1 MRNIPVICIV
11 SAVSNT
17 GKTTI
22 MEKLICEIVRRGYKV
37 GAVKSDCHG
46 FEMDVPG
53 KDSWRF
59 AQAGAR
65 ATAIVGPEQY
75 ALVQKTSQKKNLD
88 EVVGLMEDIDIA
100 LVEGFKLT
108 GKPKIEV
115 VRREKGTHI
124 VSPAEELMAVVTD
137 VTDVSF
143 SVPTFGLGDYE
154 RIADF
159 IVNHFIKKQI

>member
-1 MRNIPVICIV
+1 MSNIPVICIV

-17 GKTTI
+17 GKTTL
-22 MEKLICEIVRRGYKV
+22 MEKVIREIVRRGYKV

-65 ATAIVGPEQY
+65 ATAIVGPDQY

-115 VRREKGTHI
+115 VRRDKGTNI
-124 VSPAEELMAVVTD
+124 VSPAEELLAVVTD
-137 VTDVSF
+137 VTDVYF
-143 SVPTFGLGDYE
+143 PVPTFGLDDYE
-154 RIADF
+154 MIADF
-159 IVNHFIKKQI
+159 IVTHFIKKPI